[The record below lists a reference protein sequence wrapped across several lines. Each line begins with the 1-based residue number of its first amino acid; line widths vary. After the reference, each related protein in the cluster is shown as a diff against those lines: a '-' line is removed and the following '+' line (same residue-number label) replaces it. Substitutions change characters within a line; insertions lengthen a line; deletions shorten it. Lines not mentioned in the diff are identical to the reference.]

1 MNSLGDLNA
10 NQRWA
15 AEWNDGPLLVLGGF
29 GSGKTTVLTLRV
41 ARLLK
46 ENEDSA
52 VLVLTFTNKT
62 ATEMRE
68 RVDQILGWRTERI
81 QLSTFHGFAA
91 AILRQHGS
99 HIGLRPNFELLTR
112 NEDRIEILD
121 EVIRE
126 HFDVDYSI
134 PEDRQ
139 TLLRVMD
146 RLFSQAYS
154 GKGVIASIPKFPQ
167 WLPYLFNQ
175 YCRAL
180 ISANWLDFGGLIYF
194 AQRLLRDKPAI
205 ARVVRL
211 GWTHICVDEFQ
222 DTNKSQYELLRLIAP
237 DRDQN
242 LFVVADDDQI
252 IYQWNGA
259 SVQRFADLRRDYAVQ
274 ITRLPESYRCP
285 PAIVNLANKL
295 IAHNT
300 ARTRSKELLSGAG
313 RRSCTK
319 DTVRYRTFDGIAA
332 ETRFIAKDIRSRGR
346 LASDCVVLDRANRLL
361 YQVAEILSEVGQEAF
376 VLQRKSDFESPLLR
390 VFMESLKLTN
400 LRHDRIVLR
409 RICRAW
415 HDLTGLMI
423 DPSDVEA
430 ASNLNGGDF
439 LRAWLDA
446 AFASDNQE
454 YDKLLRK
461 IRTDL
466 LDRLIF
472 PGVVEHFV
480 AEKQW
485 TLNDPN
491 HDGLTSDELETLEA
505 LHNEI
510 VAEYGQS
517 VTLNT
522 YLQRLDL
529 SSKATQSGPN
539 ALRCSTVHGSK
550 GLQFKHVY
558 IVGMAQDIFPSFLA
572 LKKGQKSKEM
582 EEERRN
588 CFVAITRT
596 QETLTLT
603 GSREYFGY
611 PKEPSQFLSEMGV
624 TAEDRPKSLARR

>member
-1 MNSLGDLNA
+1 MIEFRDLND
-10 NQRWA
+10 NQRRA
-15 AEWNDGPLLVLGGF
+15 VEWNDGPLLVLAGP
-29 GSGKTTVLTLRV
+29 GSGKTMVLTLRA

-46 ENEDSA
+46 ESDDSA
-52 VLVLTFTNKT
+52 VLALMFTNK
-62 ATEMRE
+62 AAAEMRE
-68 RVDQILGWRTERI
+68 RVDQILGWRTDRV

-99 HIGLRPNFELLTR
+99 HIGLRPNFDLLTR

-121 EVIRE
+121 DVIRE

-139 TLLRVMD
+139 TLLRLLD
-146 RLFSQAYS
+146 RLFSEAYS
-154 GKGVIASIPKFPQ
+154 GKAVIASIPKFPQ

-180 ISANWLDFGGLIYF
+180 ISANWLDFGSLIYF
-194 AQRLLRDKPAI
+194 AQQLLREKPAV

-259 SVQRFADLRRDYAVQ
+259 SVQRFADLRRNYAVK
-274 ITRLPESYRCP
+274 ITELPESYRCP

-300 ARTRSKELLSGAG
+300 ARTRSKELLSGTG

-319 DTVRYRTFDGIAA
+319 DTVRYRTLDGIAEEA
-332 ETRFIAKDIRSRGR
+332 RFIAQDIRVRARS
-346 LASDCVVLDRANRLL
+346 ASDCIVLGRTNRLL
-361 YQVAEILSEVGQEAF
+361 EQVAKALSKAGQEAF
-376 VLQRKSDFESPLLR
+376 VSQRKSDFESPLLR
-390 VFMESLKLTN
+390 VFMESLRLTN
-400 LRHDRIVLR
+400 SRHDRIVLM

-415 HDLTGLMI
+415 HDLTDLMI
-423 DPSDVEA
+423 DPFDVEA

-446 AFASDNQE
+446 ALASDNQE
-454 YDKLLRK
+454 YVKLLRK

-480 AEKQW
+480 AEKHW
-485 TLNDPN
+485 TSSDLD
-491 HDGLTSDELETLEA
+491 HDGLTTKELETWKA
-505 LHNEI
+505 LHQDI
-510 VAEYGQS
+510 IAEHGQR

-522 YLQRLDL
+522 YLQQLDL
-529 SSKATQSGPN
+529 SSKALQSGPN

-558 IVGMAQDIFPSFLA
+558 IVGMAQEVFPSFLA
-572 LKKGQKSKEM
+572 LKKGPKSKEI

-588 CFVAITRT
+588 CFVAITRA

-611 PKEPSQFLSEMGV
+611 PKEQSQFLTEMGV
-624 TAEDRPKSLARR
+624 TAEERQASLA